1 MKGLVRFGVSIP
13 GELLEKFD
21 ELIARKGYRSRS
33 EAIRDLIREN
43 LVEREWEEDRETI
56 GTVTLV
62 YDHHLRE
69 LPQVLTHIQHL
80 YHPAVISSLHV
91 HLDEHNC
98 LEVLVIR
105 DKAKRIKEI
114 ADRLTSV
121 RGVKYGALTM
131 ATSGRELR

>member
-1 MKGLVRFGVSIP
+1 V
-13 GELLEKFD
+13 
-21 ELIARKGYRSRS
+21 AQ
-33 EAIRDLIREN
+33 
-43 LVEREWEEDRETI
+43 EWEEDRETV

-62 YDHHLRE
+62 YDHELRE
-69 LPQVLTHIQHL
+69 LTRVLTRLQHL
-80 YHPAVISSLHV
+80 YHPAIISSLHV

-105 DKAKRIKEI
+105 DKAKRIREI

-131 ATSGRELR
+131 ATSGRGLR

>member
-1 MKGLVRFGVSIP
+1 MKGVVRFGVSLP
-13 GELLEKFD
+13 GELLEDFD
-21 ELIARKGYRSRS
+21 RLIARKGYKTRS
-33 EAIRDLIREN
+33 EAIRDLIREH
-43 LVEREWEEDRETI
+43 LVAQEWEEDRETV

-62 YDHHLRE
+62 YDHELRE
-69 LPQVLTHIQHL
+69 LTRVLTRLQHL
-80 YHPAVISSLHV
+80 YHPAIISSLHV

-105 DKAKRIKEI
+105 DKAKRIREI

-131 ATSGRELR
+131 ATSGRGLR